1 MLAGQQLAVDPLTLA
16 GLIGAIIFIPLLG
29 ANLTQRL
36 LPGLARRTIDGR
48 GDQLRWYPVVC
59 SGVLLATFLHAGV
72 GGSRDVVAAKAVMHL
87 AQVVGGELVR
97 QHPDIWPQ
105 YQPTP
110 DEHLPVQILR
120 NQINDNLRGMPE
132 LLARRG
138 ETPAASG

>member
-1 MLAGQQLAVDPLTLA
+1 
-16 GLIGAIIFIPLLG
+16 
-29 ANLTQRL
+29 
-36 LPGLARRTIDGR
+36 
-48 GDQLRWYPVVC
+48 
-59 SGVLLATFLHAGV
+59 
-72 GGSRDVVAAKAVMHL
+72 
-87 AQVVGGELVR
+87 VR